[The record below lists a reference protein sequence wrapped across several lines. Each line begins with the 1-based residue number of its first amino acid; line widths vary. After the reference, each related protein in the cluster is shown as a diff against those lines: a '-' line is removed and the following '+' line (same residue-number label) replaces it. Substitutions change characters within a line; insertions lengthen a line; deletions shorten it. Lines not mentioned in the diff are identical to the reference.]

1 MGNLDVTLS
10 KDSSCSAGACKASM
24 SSGIIL
30 ILAVLILGG
39 VIATVGDRI
48 GTRVGKAR
56 LSLFNLRP
64 KKTAVLVTILTGGFI
79 SATTMALLLVTNE
92 RLRVGIFQLGQ
103 IERKL
108 SGTRNTLK
116 RTLDDLQKTMGQKT
130 QVEQELSRTK
140 TEQARV
146 QTKLDRIN
154 QSLKESIVR
163 QSQAETQRKRAE
175 TQRDVIRGQLSTVS
189 EQALKLRS
197 EISQLQSERQILITQ
212 RDQVKQQIAQRDAE
226 IAQRNAVIEQRDREI
241 ADRDTVIAQRESR
254 LKELE
259 AQQAY
264 LAQKVQLSEQEADL
278 IRRGIL
284 RIQRNQVL
292 ASAVVRITNPSMANQ
307 AVDQLLRKA
316 NEVALRAVQPGV
328 SDEQQIL
335 QITNPEVQQLVDQID
350 DGQDYVVRIIAAAN
364 YVQGE
369 KTAVA
374 VFADAVRNQVLF
386 LAGDVIASKSIIE
399 PSKLS
404 TEDLNQSI
412 TQLVAASNFRA
423 RRAGVLTEGVQIDR
437 LQTWSSFIEQLRQYD
452 SSVELRIVAAEV
464 TYTVGPLKIE
474 LVAVQNG
481 QVILRT
487 S

>member
-1 MGNLDVTLS
+1 
-10 KDSSCSAGACKASM
+10 M

-64 KKTAVLVTILTGGFI
+64 KKTAVLVTILTGGLI

-116 RTLDDLQKTMGQKT
+116 QTLDDLQKTMGQKT

-140 TEQARV
+140 TEQAQV

-154 QSLKESIVR
+154 QSLKEAIAK

-226 IAQRNAVIEQRDREI
+226 IAQRNTLIEQRDREI
-241 ADRDTVIAQRESR
+241 AERDTVIAQRESR

-259 AQQAY
+259 AQQTY

-292 ASAVVRITNPSMANQ
+292 ASAVVRITDPKVANQ

-316 NEVALRAVQPGV
+316 NEVALQAVQPGV
-328 SDEQQIL
+328 TDEQQIV

-369 KTAVA
+369 KTPVA

-386 LAGDVIASKSIIE
+386 LAGDVIASKSIVE

-404 TEDLNQSI
+404 TQELNQSI

-452 SSVELRIVAAEV
+452 SSVELRVVAAEV

>member
-1 MGNLDVTLS
+1 
-10 KDSSCSAGACKASM
+10 M

-64 KKTAVLVTILTGGFI
+64 KKTAVLVTILTGSLI
-79 SATTMALLLVTNE
+79 SATTMGLLLVTNE

-116 RTLDDLQKTMGQKT
+116 RTLDDLQKTVGQKT

-146 QTKLDRIN
+146 QTRLDRIN
-154 QSLKESIVR
+154 QSLKEAIAK

-175 TQRDVIRGQLSTVS
+175 TQRDVIRGQLNTVS

-212 RDQVKQQIAQRDAE
+212 RNQVKQQIAQRDAE
-226 IAQRNAVIEQRDREI
+226 IVQRNAVIEQRDRDI

-259 AQQAY
+259 AQQTY

-292 ASAVVRITNPSMANQ
+292 ASAVVRITDPKVANQ

-316 NEVALRAVQPGV
+316 NQVALLAVQPGV
-328 SDEQQIL
+328 TDEQQIL
-335 QITNPEVQQLVDQID
+335 QITNPEVQQLVDQIN

-369 KTAVA
+369 KTPVA

-386 LAGDVIASKSIIE
+386 LAGDVIASKSIE
-399 PSKLS
+399 PSNLS

-423 RRAGVLTEGVQIDR
+423 RRAGVLTDGVQIDR
-437 LQTWSSFIEQLRQYD
+437 LQTWSSFVEQLRQYD
-452 SSVELRIVAAEV
+452 SSVELRVVAAEV

>member
-1 MGNLDVTLS
+1 
-10 KDSSCSAGACKASM
+10 M

-64 KKTAVLVTILTGGFI
+64 KKTAVLVTILTGALI

-108 SGTRNTLK
+108 SGTRDTLK
-116 RTLDDLQKTMGQKT
+116 RTLNDLQKTMGQKT

-154 QSLKESIVR
+154 ESLKEAIAK

-175 TQRDVIRGQLSTVS
+175 AQRDVIRSQLSTVS
-189 EQALKLRS
+189 EQALRLRS

-226 IAQRNAVIEQRDREI
+226 IAQRNAVIEQRDRDI

-259 AQQAY
+259 AQQTY

-292 ASAVVRITNPSMANQ
+292 ASAVVRITDPTAANQ

-316 NEVALRAVQPGV
+316 NQVALRAVQPGV
-328 SDEQQIL
+328 TEEQQIV
-335 QITNPEVQQLVDQID
+335 QITNPEVQQLVGQID

-369 KTAVA
+369 KTPVA

-386 LAGDVIASKSIIE
+386 LAGDVIASKSIE
-399 PSKLS
+399 PSTLS
-404 TEDLNQSI
+404 TEELNQSI
-412 TQLVAASNFRA
+412 SQLVAASNFRA

-437 LQTWSSFIEQLRQYD
+437 LQAWSSFIEQLRQYN
-452 SSVELRIVAAEV
+452 STVEIRAVAAEV

>member
-1 MGNLDVTLS
+1 
-10 KDSSCSAGACKASM
+10 M

-64 KKTAVLVTILTGGFI
+64 KKTAVLVTILTGGLI

-108 SGTRNTLK
+108 SGTRDTLK
-116 RTLDDLQKTMGQKT
+116 RTLNDLQNTMTQKT

-146 QTKLDRIN
+146 QTRLDRIN
-154 QSLKESIVR
+154 LSLKDAIAK

-175 TQRDVIRGQLSTVS
+175 SQRDVIRNQLSTVS

-197 EISQLQSERQILITQ
+197 EISQLQSEQQILITQ
-212 RDQVKQQIAQRDAE
+212 RDQVKQQISQRDAE
-226 IAQRNAVIEQRDREI
+226 IAQRNAVIEQRDRDI
-241 ADRDTVIAQRESR
+241 AERDLVIAQRESR

-259 AQQAY
+259 AQQTY

-292 ASAVVRITNPSMANQ
+292 ASAVVRITDPNAANQ

-316 NEVALRAVQPGV
+316 NQVALRAVQPGV
-328 SDEQQIL
+328 TEEEQIV
-335 QITNPEVQQLVDQID
+335 QITNPEVEQLVAQIN

-369 KTAVA
+369 KTPVA

-386 LAGDVIASKSIIE
+386 LAGDVVASKSIE
-399 PSKLS
+399 PSQLS
-404 TEDLNQSI
+404 TEELNQSI
-412 TQLVAASNFRA
+412 SQLVAASNFRA
-423 RRAGVLTEGVQIDR
+423 RRAGVLTDGVQIDR
-437 LQTWSSFIEQLRQYD
+437 LQTWSSFVDQLRQYN
-452 SSVELRIVAAEV
+452 SSIEIRVVAAEV
-464 TYTVGPLKIE
+464 TYTAGPLKIE

>member
-1 MGNLDVTLS
+1 
-10 KDSSCSAGACKASM
+10 M

-64 KKTAVLVTILTGGFI
+64 KKTAVLVTIITGGLI

-108 SGTRNTLK
+108 SGTRETLK
-116 RTLDDLQKTMGQKT
+116 RTLNDLQNTVTQKT

-140 TEQARV
+140 TEQAQV

-154 QSLKESIVR
+154 LSLKNAIAK

-175 TQRDVIRGQLSTVS
+175 AQRDLIRRQLSTVS

-197 EISQLQSERQILITQ
+197 EISQLQSEQQILITQ
-212 RDQVKQQIAQRDAE
+212 RDQVKQQIAQRDSE
-226 IAQRNAVIEQRDREI
+226 IVQRNTVIEQRDRDI
-241 ADRDTVIAQRESR
+241 ADRDLVIAQRESR

-259 AQQAY
+259 AQQTY

-292 ASAVVRITNPSMANQ
+292 ASAVVRITDPTAANQ

-316 NEVALRAVQPGV
+316 NQVALQAVQPGV
-328 SDEQQIL
+328 TEEQQIV
-335 QITNPEVQQLVDQID
+335 QITNPEVQQLVAQIN

-369 KTAVA
+369 KTPVA

-386 LAGDVIASKSIIE
+386 LAGEVIASKSIE
-399 PSKLS
+399 PSQLS

-412 TQLVAASNFRA
+412 SQLVAASNFRA
-423 RRAGVLTEGVQIDR
+423 RRAGVLTDGVQIDR
-437 LQTWSSFIEQLRQYD
+437 PQTWSSFVEQLRQYN
-452 SSVELRIVAAEV
+452 SSIEIRVVAAEV